1 MLGASSRGETIV
13 LRRIRKLPPLAEHDA
28 RRIAN
33 AWFKWGGDKA
43 EKLWQQLVTKRK
55 IKKYEAIIFA
65 EYIREFYGDLQ
76 QKETA

>member
-1 MLGASSRGETIV
+1 MLRKN
-13 LRRIRKLPPLAEHDA
+13 RKLSPLAEHDA

-33 AWFKWGGDKA
+33 VWFKWGMEKA
-43 EKLWQQLVTKRK
+43 EKIWQQTVTKRK